1 MEQSPGARYSDT
13 ESREFWGRLA
23 RLMNAVLR
31 ASPDKDMRFLWVDDV
46 IAPPS
51 LPLQGA
57 ATTITAALLSK
68 NDGKSFVQYR
78 VRLSFT
84 EGAIVA
90 YRNSEWSRLLPEP
103 DATNW
108 FTISRTDKEIQID
121 IVL

>member
-1 MEQSPGARYSDT
+1 
-13 ESREFWGRLA
+13 
-23 RLMNAVLR
+23 MNAVLR

>member
-1 MEQSPGARYSDT
+1 VEQGPGARLSDT

-31 ASPDKDMRFLWVDDV
+31 ASPDKDIRFLWVDDV

-57 ATTITAALLSK
+57 ASTTTAAFVSE
-68 NDGKSFVQYR
+68 NGGKSFVQYG
-78 VRLSFT
+78 VNLFFT
-84 EGAIVA
+84 DGAVAA
-90 YRNSEWSRLLPEP
+90 YRGGEWSRLFPQP

-108 FTISRTDKEIQID
+108 FTISRTHKEMQIN